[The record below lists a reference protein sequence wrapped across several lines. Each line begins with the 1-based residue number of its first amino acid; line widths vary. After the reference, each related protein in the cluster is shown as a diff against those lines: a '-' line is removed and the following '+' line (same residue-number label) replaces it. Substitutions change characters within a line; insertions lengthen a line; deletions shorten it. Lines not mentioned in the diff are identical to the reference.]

1 MRRPLE
7 HLAHKS
13 EILDWTRSTGPG
25 AGNAP
30 SDLARSIVGD
40 LLDVPNPAPHRYREL
55 THQLARIPH
64 AGGVLTENEV
74 RKIIEGV
81 S

>member
-1 MRRPLE
+1 
-7 HLAHKS
+7 
-13 EILDWTRSTGPG
+13 
-25 AGNAP
+25 AP

-40 LLDVPNPAPHRYREL
+40 VTGDRNPAPHLYREL

-64 AGGVLTENEV
+64 AGGVLTEAEV
-74 RKIIEGV
+74 HSIIEGV